1 MRMPISKEQFV
12 AGFKKS
18 MNYAIII
25 GGLAIGFQIGRYVE
39 KNQKS
44 VKEETNPYSKAFSPE
59 EISIAV
65 NEGNELILI
74 ERKTGKYIVYSDQIG
89 MTIFKMYTNRIYQD
103 AKGNE

>member
-74 ERKTGKYIVYSDQIG
+74 EKATGRETGELIKKFVTAYPIKKKRED
-89 MTIFKMYTNRIYQD
+89 
-103 AKGNE
+103 

>member
-1 MRMPISKEQFV
+1 MPISKEQFV
-12 AGFKKS
+12 AGVKKS
-18 MNYAIII
+18 LSYAIVI
-25 GGLAIGFQIGRYVE
+25 GALVIGFQIGRKVDSY
-39 KNQKS
+39 QP
-44 VKEETNPYSKAFSPE
+44 KEVDMNPYSKAFSPQ

-103 AKGNE
+103 AKGND

>member
-1 MRMPISKEQFV
+1 MKMPISKEQFV

-18 MNYAIII
+18 ISYAIVI
-25 GGLAIGFQIGRYVE
+25 GALVIGFQIGRKVDSY
-39 KNQKS
+39 QP
-44 VKEETNPYSKAFSPE
+44 KEVDTNPYSKAFSPQ

-103 AKGNE
+103 AKGND